1 MGVILTRAHSE
12 IHYQNHFSKNN
23 RHYCIVKIV
32 EVPKVKEKVIS
43 LKVDVIQT
51 FDSVSSIRTQGRAN
65 LYIARNNKSKELD
78 YGDIYSIV
86 DYQKL

>member
-32 EVPKVKEKVIS
+32 EVPKVKEKVIFVKS
-43 LKVDVIQT
+43 RC
-51 FDSVSSIRTQGRAN
+51 DSNI
-65 LYIARNNKSKELD
+65 
-78 YGDIYSIV
+78 
-86 DYQKL
+86 